1 MVDNLNKILPSISSA
16 ERVKPVGR
24 KRRNNQQNPFK
35 EALKG
40 KEKKKKKKKDFEH
53 KTISGGG
60 NLVNREK
67 QIFHAGKPTTD
78 KSKRNVDGPSE
89 KIIDIRV

>member
-1 MVDNLNKILPSISSA
+1 MDNLNKILPSISST
-16 ERVKPVGR
+16 ERVKRMDR

-35 EALKG
+35 EALKD
-40 KEKKKKKKKDFEH
+40 KEKKKRKKKDIEH

-60 NLVNREK
+60 GVVSRKK
-67 QIFHAGKPTTD
+67 QSFHTGKPASD
-78 KSKRNVDGPSE
+78 KSKRNSGGPSV